1 MFESDGSR
9 KHALECLRMEAEC
22 RQLAVETTSQ
32 NLQSHLVRM
41 AGVWAALAG
50 NGSTDTKTSK
60 PH

>member
-1 MFESDGSR
+1 
-9 KHALECLRMEAEC
+9 MEADC

-32 NLQSHLVRM
+32 NVQSHFVRM

-50 NGSTDTKTSK
+50 NGSTDTKTKK